1 MIKTTY
7 EKFLLKNFGD
17 DEEKT
22 FTFEEVKKAF
32 NLFVKKTNSDTKRKL
47 KKKKNPNAPKKATG
61 AFFMFCSPERKK
73 LQTQKEHEGK
83 KSTEISK
90 VLGEMWKKLSDE
102 EKKPYQEKAEADKK
116 RYKKEKEAYDKKEKS
131 SSESSSS
138 SEEDEKKNLQKRGKR
153 ATINDFLNLLKG
165 VTN

>member
-7 EKFLLKNFGD
+7 EKFFLKNFGD

-32 NLFVKKTNSDTKRKL
+32 DVFVKKTNSDTRRKL

-131 SSESSSS
+131 SSDSS
-138 SEEDEKKNLQKRGKR
+138 SEEDEKKISKKEENEQLS
-153 ATINDFLNLLKG
+153 TIFSIS
-165 VTN
+165 